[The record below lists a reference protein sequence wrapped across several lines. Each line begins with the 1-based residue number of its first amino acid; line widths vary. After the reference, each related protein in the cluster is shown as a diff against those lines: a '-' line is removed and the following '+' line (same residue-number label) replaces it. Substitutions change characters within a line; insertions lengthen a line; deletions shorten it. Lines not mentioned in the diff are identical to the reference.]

1 MQDLTF
7 YLAKTPPLPV
17 LRLDVDIGESSY
29 VRLGLPP
36 LLSSSRNSNTFWSRS
51 TNRGWPRHRCFQA
64 LLGFFLSMCC
74 SIDSICANT
83 LAIDGKFL
91 SCSADTGFVLV
102 LPMDHVAMY
111 FGSMAK
117 QVGGAYARDKGT
129 CARTLAEN
137 VGGGG
142 LYVKG
147 GVYAG
152 HYGNSSLY
160 AVKTCSKHAL
170 QTLLVIVLALQTD
183 AASRE
188 CSRSARLKRH
198 RVSSIYWLAIS
209 SCALSQSRT

>member
-1 MQDLTF
+1 MTCIIEFNACHDKSLHGATVTKLPDVKPLTPSGKKVNQVAIWYLQYRSVHIHPPFYNLNSSRKCKGAYMQDLTF

-117 QVGGAYARDKGT
+117 
-129 CARTLAEN
+129 
-137 VGGGG
+137 
-142 LYVKG
+142 
-147 GVYAG
+147 
-152 HYGNSSLY
+152 
-160 AVKTCSKHAL
+160 
-170 QTLLVIVLALQTD
+170 
-183 AASRE
+183 
-188 CSRSARLKRH
+188 
-198 RVSSIYWLAIS
+198 
-209 SCALSQSRT
+209 